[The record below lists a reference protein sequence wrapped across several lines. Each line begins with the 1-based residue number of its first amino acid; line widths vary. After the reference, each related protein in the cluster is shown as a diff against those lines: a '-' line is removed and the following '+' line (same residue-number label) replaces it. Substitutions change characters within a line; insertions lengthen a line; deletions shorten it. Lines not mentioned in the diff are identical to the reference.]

1 MGKYLTEDE
10 LRSTLKHS
18 SIPTI
23 LVEGKDDLKIYR
35 WIEEDINASTT
46 IHIDIMPC
54 GCRNTLIKLYHSRS
68 DFHKV
73 LFIADKDCYVYSTIP
88 PEYSDIIFTT
98 GYSIENDLYHGKGIE
113 KLFNKE
119 DALIFKQLLDE
130 FLEYYAR
137 EVEKYKNGEKFELKL
152 SPQQILSNYK
162 LKDEF
167 KPSENPQQST
177 ISYLKAD
184 YDLLL
189 RGHSLFQL
197 LNIVLTRRDRNSKPN
212 MDSVY
217 ELCYKCYKSD
227 CIDNI
232 RKKVLSSL

>member
-119 DALIFKQLLDE
+119 DAFIFNQLLDE

-152 SPQQILSNYK
+152 SPQHILSNYK